1 MPATKSTTPTS
12 ILRDPVLVKQAR
24 WIFRELARTYPDAGP
39 ELDFTSPLEL
49 LVATILSAQCTDR
62 RVNAVTPSLFTRYP
76 EAANYAAANQEELE
90 ELIRPTGFYR
100 NKATTLIGMG
110 AKLETEFGGEVPRTV
125 EELVRLPGVGRKTAF
140 VVLGNAYGLPG
151 ITIDTHFGRLARRFG
166 WTVNTDPV
174 KIERDIERLFP
185 AKDWTQLSHLVLWHG
200 RRVCH
205 ARKPA
210 CGACTIAKKCPAFGE
225 GPTDPDEAEKL
236 VKSQGR
242 A

>member
-1 MPATKSTTPTS
+1 
-12 ILRDPVLVKQAR
+12 VLVKDAW
-24 WIFRELARTYPDAGP
+24 WILRELAKTYPDAGP

-62 RVNAVTPSLFTRYP
+62 RVNAVTPALFARYP
-76 EAANYAAANQEELE
+76 DAGAYATANQEEVE

-100 NKATTLIGMG
+100 TKATTIIGMG
-110 AKLETEFGGEVPRTV
+110 AQLTHDFGGEVPSTV
-125 EELVRLPGVGRKTAF
+125 EELVTLPGVGRKTAF
-140 VVLGNAYGLPG
+140 VVMGNAFGLPG

-166 WTVNTDPV
+166 WTTNTDPV
-174 KIERDIERLFP
+174 KIERDIELLFP
-185 AKDWTQLSHLVLWHG
+185 AKDWTRLSHLVLWHG

-210 CGACTIAKKCPAFGE
+210 CGACTIAKKCPSFGE
-225 GPTDPDEAEKL
+225 GPTDFHEAEKL
-236 VKSQGR
+236 VKLQGR

>member
-1 MPATKSTTPTS
+1 MPPPRKTPQ
-12 ILRDPVLVKQAR
+12 IPGAAQIKNAQWV
-24 WIFRELARTYPDAGP
+24 FRELVTTYPDAGP

-62 RVNAVTPSLFTRYP
+62 RVNAVTPILFAKYP
-76 EAANYAAANQEELE
+76 DAESYAAARQEEVE
-90 ELIRPTGFYR
+90 EIIRPTGFYR
-100 NKATTLIGMG
+100 NKATTIVGMG
-110 AKLETEFGGEVPRTV
+110 AKLASEFGGIVPETV
-125 EELVRLPGVGRKTAF
+125 EELVTLPGVGRKTAF
-140 VVLGNAYGLPG
+140 VVMGNAFGLPG

-166 WTVNTDPV
+166 WTVTTDPLKV
-174 KIERDIERLFP
+174 ERDIEQLFP

-210 CGACTIAKKCPAFGE
+210 CGACAIAKKCPAFGE
-225 GPTDPDEAEKL
+225 GPTDLAEAEKL

>member
-1 MPATKSTTPTS
+1 MSSAPEPQNTPDP
-12 ILRDPVLVKQAR
+12 LVVRDAR
-24 WIFRELARTYPDAGP
+24 WIFRELIKTYPDAGP

-62 RVNAVTPSLFTRYP
+62 RVNVVTKVLFAEYP
-76 EAANYAAANQEELE
+76 DAHAYAEANQEELE
-90 ELIRPTGFYR
+90 GLIRPTGFYR

-110 AKLETEFGGEVPRTV
+110 AKLIRDFDGEVPRTV
-125 EELVRLPGVGRKTAF
+125 EQLVTLPGVGRKTAF
-140 VVLGNAYGLPG
+140 VVMGNAFGLPG

-166 WTVNTDPV
+166 WTTNTDPV
-174 KIERDIERLFP
+174 KVERDIERLFP

-205 ARKPA
+205 SRKPA
-210 CGACTIAKKCPAFGE
+210 CGACVLAKKCPSFGE
-225 GPTDPDEAEKL
+225 GPTDFTEAEKL

>member
-1 MPATKSTTPTS
+1 MSAAQNLLEAP
-12 ILRDPVLVKQAR
+12 DPVVVKDAR
-24 WIFRELARTYPDAGP
+24 WIFRELVKTYPDAGP
-39 ELDFTSPLEL
+39 ELDFTSPLEI

-62 RVNAVTPSLFTRYP
+62 RVNAVTPALFTKYP
-76 EAANYAAANQEELE
+76 DAPAYAAANQEELE

-100 NKATTLIGMG
+100 NKATTIIGMG
-110 AKLETEFGGEVPRTV
+110 AKLTSEFDGEVPKTV
-125 EELVRLPGVGRKTAF
+125 EELVTLPGVGRKTAF
-140 VVLGNAYGLPG
+140 VVMGNAFGLPG

-166 WTVNTDPV
+166 WTTNTDPV
-174 KIERDIERLFP
+174 KVERDIELIFP

-210 CGACTIAKKCPAFGE
+210 CGACAVAKKCPAFGE
-225 GPTDPDEAEKL
+225 GPTDFAEAEKL

>member
-1 MPATKSTTPTS
+1 MRTAPNPLNAP
-12 ILRDPVLVKQAR
+12 DPLLIKDAR
-24 WIFRELARTYPDAGP
+24 WIFRELAKTYPDAGP

-62 RVNAVTPSLFTRYP
+62 RVNAVTPALFAKYP
-76 EAANYAAANQEELE
+76 DAAAYASASQEEVE

-100 NKATTLIGMG
+100 AKATTIIGMG
-110 AKLETEFGGEVPRTV
+110 AKLTQDFGGEVPTTV
-125 EELVRLPGVGRKTAF
+125 EELVSLPGVGRKTAF
-140 VVLGNAYGLPG
+140 VVMGNAFGLPG
-151 ITIDTHFGRLARRFG
+151 ITVDTHFGRLARRFG
-166 WTVNTDPV
+166 WTTNTDPV
-174 KIERDIERLFP
+174 KIERDIELIFP
-185 AKDWTQLSHLVLWHG
+185 AKDWTKLSHLLLWHG

-210 CGACTIAKKCPAFGE
+210 CGACSVAKKCPSFGE
-225 GPTDPDEAEKL
+225 GPTDVAEAEKL

>member
-1 MPATKSTTPTS
+1 MPSAAQA
-12 ILRDPVLVKQAR
+12 RDAR
-24 WIFRELARTYPDAGP
+24 WIFRKLATTYPDAGP

-62 RVNAVTPSLFTRYP
+62 RVNAVTPMLF
-76 EAANYAAANQEELE
+76 ANYPDAEAYAVGRQEELE
-90 ELIRPTGFYR
+90 EIIRPTGFYR
-100 NKATTLIGMG
+100 NKATTIVGMG
-110 AKLETEFGGEVPRTV
+110 AKLTSEFGGVVPKRV
-125 EELVRLPGVGRKTAF
+125 EELVTLPGVGRKTAF
-140 VVLGNAYGLPG
+140 VVMGNAFGLPG

-174 KIERDIERLFP
+174 KIERDIEQLFP
-185 AKDWTQLSHLVLWHG
+185 AKDWTRLSHLVLWHG

-205 ARKPA
+205 ALKPA
-210 CGACTIAKKCPAFGE
+210 CGACAVAKKCPAFGE
-225 GPTDPDEAEKL
+225 GPTDLAEAAKL

>member
-1 MPATKSTTPTS
+1 M
-12 ILRDPVLVKQAR
+12 LLDPVLVKQAR
-24 WIFRELARTYPDAGP
+24 WILRELARTYPDAGP

-110 AKLETEFGGEVPRTV
+110 AKLETEFGGEVPTTV

>member
-1 MPATKSTTPTS
+1 MPSAAQAK
-12 ILRDPVLVKQAR
+12 DAR
-24 WIFRELARTYPDAGP
+24 WIFRELAKTYPDAGP

-62 RVNAVTPSLFTRYP
+62 RVNAVTPMLFAKYP
-76 EAANYAAANQEELE
+76 DAEAYAVANQEELE
-90 ELIRPTGFYR
+90 EIIRPTGFYR
-100 NKATTLIGMG
+100 NKATTIIGVG
-110 AKLETEFGGEVPRTV
+110 VKLTAEFGGVVPRTV
-125 EELVRLPGVGRKTAF
+125 EELVTLPGVGRKTAF
-140 VVLGNAYGLPG
+140 VVMGNAFGLPG

-174 KIERDIERLFP
+174 KVERDIEQFFP

-210 CGACTIAKKCPAFGE
+210 CGACAVAKKCPAFGE
-225 GPTDPDEAEKL
+225 GPTDLAEAEKL

>member
-1 MPATKSTTPTS
+1 MLIK
-12 ILRDPVLVKQAR
+12 DAR
-24 WIFRELARTYPDAGP
+24 WIFRELAKTYPDAGP

-62 RVNAVTPSLFTRYP
+62 RVNAVTPALFAKYP
-76 EAANYAAANQEELE
+76 DASAYASASQEEVE

-100 NKATTLIGMG
+100 AKATTIIGMG
-110 AKLETEFGGEVPRTV
+110 AKLTQDFGGEVPTTV
-125 EELVRLPGVGRKTAF
+125 EELVSLPGVGRKTAF
-140 VVLGNAYGLPG
+140 VVMGNAFGLPG
-151 ITIDTHFGRLARRFG
+151 ITVDTHFGRLARRFG
-166 WTVNTDPV
+166 WTTNTDPV
-174 KIERDIERLFP
+174 KIERDIELIFP
-185 AKDWTQLSHLVLWHG
+185 AKDWTKLSHLLLWHG

-210 CGACTIAKKCPAFGE
+210 CGACSVAKKCPSFGE
-225 GPTDPDEAEKL
+225 GPTDVAEAEKL